1 MSGHEHEPTHG
12 AAREPMSDPESR
24 EELGEVDARLRRAL
38 AAEAPAGLSD
48 RLFAASRNALPNER
62 PVLARLGERRTAP
75 WAMAAALGLI
85 FFYAAA
91 WLNPYVQRITIGE
104 AELATVQ
111 RTIAEPNTELD
122 QRIDA
127 LDQRIATLS
136 GELDQPLPTSA
147 LADGDRAG
155 HGDLARELI
164 ELEQAL
170 GQRTF

>member
-1 MSGHEHEPTHG
+1 MSGHEHETTHG
-12 AAREPMSDPESR
+12 AERAPRSDPET
-24 EELGEVDARLRRAL
+24 EGELREVDARLRRAL
-38 AAEAPAGLSD
+38 MAKAPTGLSQ
-48 RLFAASRNALPNER
+48 RLFAASRDALQDER

-104 AELATVQ
+104 AELATVKQ
-111 RTIAEPNTELD
+111 TIRQPSTALD

-127 LDQRIATLS
+127 LGQRIAIFS
-136 GELDQPLPTSA
+136 GELDEPLPAAA
-147 LADGDRAG
+147 LAGRDDET
-155 HGDLARELI
+155 DELARELI
-164 ELEQAL
+164 ELEQQL